1 MISKNI
7 LSSSEGVICEM
18 SGHSK
23 WANIKHRKGKMDAI
37 RGKLTT
43 KIGREIT
50 IAVKMGGSDPIGNTR
65 LKLALQKA
73 KANNVPKDNI
83 QRAIQ
88 KGQGALDGS
97 SYEEIT
103 YEGYGPSGVA
113 VMVTTLTDNRNRT
126 AADVRHLFSKYGGNL
141 GETGCVG
148 WMFQRKGLFVVEK
161 ISNVDEDDLLMLV
174 LDNGAEDMKAEEDSF
189 EIFTQPEDFD
199 QVEKALADN
208 NIDVASAEIA
218 MIPDTMIA
226 LTGDA
231 AVKMEKML
239 ESLEDLDDVQDV
251 FSNAELPGEE

>member
-1 MISKNI
+1 MA
-7 LSSSEGVICEM
+7 
-18 SGHSK
+18 GHSK

-50 IAVKMGGSDPIGNTR
+50 IAVKMGGSDDPVGNTR

-88 KGQGALDGS
+88 KGLGSADSS

-103 YEGYGPSGVA
+103 YEGYGPSGAA
-113 VMVTTLTDNRNRT
+113 VMVATLTDNRNRT

-148 WMFQRKGLFVVEK
+148 WMFKRKGLFVVEK
-161 ISNVDEDDLLMLV
+161 SDKVNEDDLMMLA
-174 LDNGAEDMKAEEDSF
+174 LDGGAEDMKVEEDSY
-189 EIFTQPEDFD
+189 EIFVETEDFD
-199 QVEKALADN
+199 KVEKALEDN
-208 NIDVASAEIA
+208 GIEVASAEIA
-218 MIPDTMIA
+218 MIPDTMVA
-226 LTGDA
+226 LEGE
-231 AVKMEKML
+231 AVAKMQKLL
-239 ESLEDLDDVQDV
+239 EMLEDLDDVQDV
-251 FSNAELPGEE
+251 FSNADMPEEE

>member
-1 MISKNI
+1 
-7 LSSSEGVICEM
+7 M

-50 IAVKMGGSDPIGNTR
+50 IAVKMGGSDDPVGNTR

-88 KGQGALDGS
+88 KGLGSGDSS

-103 YEGYGPSGVA
+103 YEGYGPSGAA
-113 VMVTTLTDNRNRT
+113 VMVSTLTDNRNRT
-126 AADVRHLFSKYGGNL
+126 AAEVRHLFSKYGGNL

-148 WMFQRKGLFVVEK
+148 WMFKRKGLLVVEK
-161 ISNVDEDDLLMLV
+161 NDKINEDDLMMLA
-174 LDNGAEDMKAEEDSF
+174 LDGGAEDMKSEEDSF
-189 EIFTQPEDFD
+189 EIYAETEDFD
-199 QVEKALADN
+199 KVEQALEASG
-208 NIDVASAEIA
+208 IEVASAEIA
-218 MIPDTMIA
+218 MIPDTVVA
-226 LTGDA
+226 LKGEA
-231 AVKMEKML
+231 AAKMQKLLDM
-239 ESLEDLDDVQDV
+239 LEDLDDVQDV
-251 FSNAELPGEE
+251 YSNADLPEEE